1 MKSLQVAPTDTNSLP
16 QDGKTLMILALACF
30 SLLVGLVCPL
40 LGSVAFVIYFSVAAA
55 SAIALLAFLSG
66 SGAGMVL
73 LAWLA
78 TVVAIQVG
86 CVLSIMILAM
96 LKSNRAGASF
106 FAMQHEQPSPVD
118 EDLGRPGVPTGADR
132 AA

>member
-1 MKSLQVAPTDTNSLP
+1 
-16 QDGKTLMILALACF
+16 MILALACF

-40 LGSVAFVIYFSVAAA
+40 LGSVAFVIYFSMAAA
-55 SAIALLAFLSG
+55 SAIALLAFFSG

-86 CVLSIMILAM
+86 CVLSIMVLAM

-106 FAMQHEQPSPVD
+106 FAMQHEQDRPSPVD